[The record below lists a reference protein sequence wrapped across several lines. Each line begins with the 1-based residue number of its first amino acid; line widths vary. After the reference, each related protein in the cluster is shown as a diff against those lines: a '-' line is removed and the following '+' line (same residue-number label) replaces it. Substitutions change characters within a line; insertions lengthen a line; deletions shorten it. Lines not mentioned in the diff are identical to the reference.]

1 VRERPP
7 QPGTTRV
14 PAWALLGAAGALS
27 AVGLEVTASL
37 LGQGVDTRWPGWLTP
52 IAWPTPLC
60 VAVGLAAAAG
70 AGAATV
76 GLDRAGVLGR
86 SARLAGAGATVL
98 FAAFAAGVAAGAAWA
113 TWH

>member
-1 VRERPP
+1 VADA
-7 QPGTTRV
+7 
-14 PAWALLGAAGALS
+14 PA
-27 AVGLEVTASL
+27 
-37 LGQGVDTRWPGWLTP
+37 RRR
-52 IAWPTPLC
+52 
-60 VAVGLAAAAG
+60 LARRG
-70 AGAATV
+70 AGATV